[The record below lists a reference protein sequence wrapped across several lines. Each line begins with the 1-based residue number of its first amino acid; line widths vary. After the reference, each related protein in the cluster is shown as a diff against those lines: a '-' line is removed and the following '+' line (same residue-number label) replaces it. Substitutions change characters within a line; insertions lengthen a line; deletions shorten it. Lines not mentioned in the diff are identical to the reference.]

1 MIGLAGFFILV
12 IPNLFRDLI
21 CTMHYLIGV
30 FLVLI
35 SGSSFGTLAIF
46 ARLAYEDGVT
56 PITLLFLRFGIAS
69 LCMLLVMPIKGIPFP
84 RGWILLGLAFMGGI
98 GYVGQALSYFTALTL
113 IPAGLVALL
122 LYLYPAIVTILAV
135 IILKERISKW
145 KMIALLIALGGTVL
159 TIGPTGG
166 GQFLGVILGL
176 AAAFIYSIYILVGS
190 KITKQVTAIQ
200 SSTVVIVSAAIV
212 SGGLVAIKGPA
223 FPATASGWAS
233 VIAIA
238 LISTILAI
246 VTFFAGL
253 ERVGPTNA
261 ATLSTIEPVVTV
273 VLAALILDERITL
286 YRMLGG
292 IMIILAVIILARSE
306 APMAWRTKRTS
317 VSESIE

>member
-1 MIGLAGFFILV
+1 
-12 IPNLFRDLI
+12 
-21 CTMHYLIGV
+21 MHYLIGV
-30 FLVLI
+30 FLILV
-35 SGSSFGTLAIF
+35 SGSSFGALAIF
-46 ARLAYEDGVT
+46 ARLAYDDRVT

-69 LCMLLVMPIKGIPFP
+69 LCMLLIMWLRRIPIP
-84 RGWILLGLAFMGGI
+84 RGWVLLGLALMGGI

-145 KMIALLIALGGTVL
+145 KVIALLMALGGTVL

-166 GQFLGVILGL
+166 GQVLGVVFGLG
-176 AAAFIYSIYILVGS
+176 AAFIYSTYILVGS
-190 KITKQVTAIQ
+190 RITKQVTAIQ

-212 SGGLVAIKGPA
+212 SSVLVAIKGPA

-238 LISTILAI
+238 LISTVLAI
-246 VTFFAGL
+246 ITFFAGL

-261 ATLSTIEPVVTV
+261 STLSTVEPAVTV
-273 VLAALILDERITL
+273 VLAAMVLGETVSLFRII
-286 YRMLGG
+286 GG
-292 IMIILAVIILARSE
+292 MMIILAVIIHARSE
-306 APMAWRTKRTS
+306 VPTNERTKSTS
-317 VSESIE
+317 GVESIE

>member
-1 MIGLAGFFILV
+1 
-12 IPNLFRDLI
+12 
-21 CTMHYLIGV
+21 MHYLIGV
-30 FLVLI
+30 FLILV
-35 SGSSFGTLAIF
+35 SGSSFGALAIF
-46 ARLAYEDGVT
+46 ARLAYDDRVT

-69 LCMLLVMPIKGIPFP
+69 LCMLLIMWLRRIPIP
-84 RGWILLGLAFMGGI
+84 RGWVLLGLALMGGI

-145 KMIALLIALGGTVL
+145 KVIALLMALGGTVL

-166 GQFLGVILGL
+166 GQVLGVVFGLG
-176 AAAFIYSIYILVGS
+176 AAFIYSTYILVGS
-190 KITKQVTAIQ
+190 RITKQVTAIQ

-212 SGGLVAIKGPA
+212 SSVLVAIKGPA

-238 LISTILAI
+238 LISTVLAI
-246 VTFFAGL
+246 ITFFAGL

-261 ATLSTIEPVVTV
+261 STLSTVEPAVTV
-273 VLAALILDERITL
+273 VLAAMVLGETVSLFRII
-286 YRMLGG
+286 GG
-292 IMIILAVIILARSE
+292 MMIILAVIILARSE
-306 APMAWRTKRTS
+306 VPTNERTKSTS
-317 VSESIE
+317 GVESIE

>member
-1 MIGLAGFFILV
+1 
-12 IPNLFRDLI
+12 
-21 CTMHYLIGV
+21 MHYLIGV
-30 FLVLI
+30 FLILI

-69 LCMLLVMPIKGIPFP
+69 LCMLSIMLFKDIPFP
-84 RGWILLGLAFMGGI
+84 RGYILLGLALMGGI

-145 KMIALLIALGGTVL
+145 KIIALFIALGGMVL

-166 GQFLGVILGL
+166 GQFLGVLLGL
-176 AAAFIYSIYILVGS
+176 GAAFIYSIYILVGS

-212 SGGLVAIKGPA
+212 SGGLVAIEGPA
-223 FPATASGWAS
+223 FPATASGWGS

-261 ATLSTIEPVVTV
+261 STLSTVEPAVTV
-273 VLAALILDERITL
+273 TLAAMVLGEAISFMRI
-286 YRMLGG
+286 LGG

-306 APMAWRTKRTS
+306 VPASQQTDRTN
-317 VSESIE
+317 VSEPIE

>member
-1 MIGLAGFFILV
+1 
-12 IPNLFRDLI
+12 
-21 CTMHYLIGV
+21 MHYLIGV
-30 FLVLI
+30 FLILI

-69 LCMLLVMPIKGIPFP
+69 VCMLLVMPIKGIPLP
-84 RGWILLGLAFMGGI
+84 RGWILLGLALMGGI

-122 LYLYPAIVTILAV
+122 LYLYPAIVTLLAV

-145 KMIALLIALGGTVL
+145 KIIALLVALGGTVL
-159 TIGPTGG
+159 TIGPAGG
-166 GQFLGVILGL
+166 GQFLGVLFGLG
-176 AAAFIYSIYILVGS
+176 AALIYSIYILAGS
-190 KITKQVTAIQ
+190 KIAKQVSAIQ
-200 SSTVVIVSAAIV
+200 SSTVVIVSAAVV

-233 VIAIA
+233 VISIA
-238 LISTILAI
+238 LVSTILAI

-261 ATLSTIEPVVTV
+261 STLSTVEPAVTV
-273 VLAALILDERITL
+273 VLAAMVLDETISSFRII
-286 YRMLGG
+286 GG
-292 IMIILAVIILARSE
+292 MMIILAVIILARSE
-306 APMAWRTKRTS
+306 APST
-317 VSESIE
+317 

>member
-1 MIGLAGFFILV
+1 MTGLAGFFILV

-21 CTMHYLIGV
+21 CPMHYLIGV
-30 FLVLI
+30 FLILI

-69 LCMLLVMPIKGIPFP
+69 LCMLFIMWLRSLPIP
-84 RGWILLGLAFMGGI
+84 RGWVLLGLALMGGI

-166 GQFLGVILGL
+166 GQFLGVIFGL

-261 ATLSTIEPVVTV
+261 STLSTVEPAVTV
-273 VLAALILDERITL
+273 VLAAMVLGETISFFRII
-286 YRMLGG
+286 GG
-292 IMIILAVIILARSE
+292 MMIILAVIILARSE
-306 APMAWRTKRTS
+306 AP
-317 VSESIE
+317 SI

>member
-1 MIGLAGFFILV
+1 M
-12 IPNLFRDLI
+12 R
-21 CTMHYLIGV
+21 YLIGV
-30 FLVLI
+30 FLILI

-69 LCMLLVMPIKGIPFP
+69 LCMLLIMWLRGIPIP

-122 LYLYPAIVTILAV
+122 LYLYPAIVTILAM

-212 SGGLVAIKGPA
+212 SGGLVAIKGPV
-223 FPATASGWAS
+223 FPATVSGWAS

-238 LISTILAI
+238 IISTILAI

-261 ATLSTIEPVVTV
+261 STLSTVEPAVTV
-273 VLAALILDERITL
+273 VLAAMVLGETISFLRII
-286 YRMLGG
+286 GG
-292 IMIILAVIILARSE
+292 MMIILAVIILARNE
-306 APMAWRTKRTS
+306 APTNERTKSTNG
-317 VSESIE
+317 SESIE

>member
-1 MIGLAGFFILV
+1 MTGLPGIFILV

-21 CTMHYLIGV
+21 YTMHYLIGV
-30 FLVLI
+30 LLILI

-56 PITLLFLRFGIAS
+56 PTSLLFLRFGIAS
-69 LCMLLVMPIKGIPFP
+69 LCMLLAMLIKGIPLP
-84 RGWILLGLAFMGGI
+84 RGWILLGLALMGGI
-98 GYVGQALSYFTALTL
+98 GYVGQAFSYFTALTL

-145 KMIALLIALGGTVL
+145 KIIALLIALGGTVL

-166 GQFLGVILGL
+166 GQFLGVLFGLG
-176 AAAFIYSIYILVGS
+176 AAFIYSIYILVGS

-212 SGGLVAIKGPA
+212 SGGLVTIKGPA
-223 FPATASGWAS
+223 FPETASGWAS

-261 ATLSTIEPVVTV
+261 STLSTVEPAVTV
-273 VLAALILDERITL
+273 VLAAMVLGEAISFMRI
-286 YRMLGG
+286 LGG
-292 IMIILAVIILARSE
+292 IMIILAVIILAKSE
-306 APMAWRTKRTS
+306 VPIQEVT
-317 VSESIE
+317 

>member
-1 MIGLAGFFILV
+1 
-12 IPNLFRDLI
+12 
-21 CTMHYLIGV
+21 MHYLIGV
-30 FLVLI
+30 FLILI

-46 ARLAYEDGVT
+46 VRLAYEDGVT

-69 LCMLLVMPIKGIPFP
+69 LCMLFIIWIRRVPIP
-84 RGWILLGLAFMGGI
+84 RGWVLLGLALMGGI

-135 IILKERISKW
+135 IILKEPISKW
-145 KMIALLIALGGTVL
+145 KIIALLIALGGTVL
-159 TIGPTGG
+159 TIGPTGDG
-166 GQFLGVILGL
+166 HLLGIIFGLG
-176 AAAFIYSIYILVGS
+176 AALIYSIYILVGS

-212 SGGLVAIKGPA
+212 SGGLVAIEGPA
-223 FPATASGWAS
+223 FPETASGWGS

-253 ERVGPTNA
+253 ERVGPMNA
-261 ATLSTIEPVVTV
+261 STLSTVEPAVTV
-273 VLAALILDERITL
+273 VLAAMVLGETISFFRII
-286 YRMLGG
+286 GG
-292 IMIILAVIILARSE
+292 MMIILAVIILARSE
-306 APMAWRTKRTS
+306 APAAWRRKRTNG
-317 VSESIE
+317 SESIE

>member
-1 MIGLAGFFILV
+1 M
-12 IPNLFRDLI
+12 R
-21 CTMHYLIGV
+21 YLIGV
-30 FLVLI
+30 FLILI
-35 SGSSFGTLAIF
+35 SGSAFGTLAVF

-69 LCMLLVMPIKGIPFP
+69 LCMLFITLLRGIPIP
-84 RGWILLGLAFMGGI
+84 RGWVLLGLALMGGI

-166 GQFLGVILGL
+166 GHLLGVIFGL
-176 AAAFIYSIYILVGS
+176 SAAFIYSVYILVGS
-190 KITKQVTAIQ
+190 KITKQVTAVQ

-212 SGGLVAIKGPA
+212 SGGLVAIQGVA
-223 FPATASGWAS
+223 LPATAFGWAS

-261 ATLSTIEPVVTV
+261 STLSTVEPAVTV
-273 VLAALILDERITL
+273 VLAALVLGEAISFMRLV
-286 YRMLGG
+286 GG

-306 APMAWRTKRTS
+306 VPIQEVT
-317 VSESIE
+317 

>member
-1 MIGLAGFFILV
+1 
-12 IPNLFRDLI
+12 
-21 CTMHYLIGV
+21 MHYLIGV
-30 FLVLI
+30 FLILI

-69 LCMLLVMPIKGIPFP
+69 LCMLFIMWLRGIPIP

-145 KMIALLIALGGTVL
+145 KVIALLIALGGTVL

-166 GQFLGVILGL
+166 GQFLGVIFGL

-212 SGGLVAIKGPA
+212 FGGLVAIKGPA
-223 FPATASGWAS
+223 FPATAFGWAS

-261 ATLSTIEPVVTV
+261 STLSTVEPAVTV
-273 VLAALILDERITL
+273 VLAAWVLGEAISSTRI
-286 YRMLGG
+286 LGG
-292 IMIILAVIILARSE
+292 IMIIVAVIILARSE
-306 APMAWRTKRTS
+306 APTNERTKRTNG
-317 VSESIE
+317 SESIE

>member
-1 MIGLAGFFILV
+1 M
-12 IPNLFRDLI
+12 R
-21 CTMHYLIGV
+21 YLIGV
-30 FLVLI
+30 FLILI
-35 SGSSFGTLAIF
+35 SGSAFGTLAVF

-69 LCMLLVMPIKGIPFP
+69 LCMLFITLLRGIPIP
-84 RGWILLGLAFMGGI
+84 RGWVLLGLALMGGI

-166 GQFLGVILGL
+166 GHLLGVIFGL
-176 AAAFIYSIYILVGS
+176 SAAFIYSVYILVGS
-190 KITKQVTAIQ
+190 KITKQVTAVQ

-212 SGGLVAIKGPA
+212 SGGLMAIQGVAL
-223 FPATASGWAS
+223 PATAFGWAS

-261 ATLSTIEPVVTV
+261 STLSTVEPAVTV
-273 VLAALILDERITL
+273 VLAALVLGEAISFMRLV
-286 YRMLGG
+286 GG

-306 APMAWRTKRTS
+306 VPIQEVT
-317 VSESIE
+317 

>member
-1 MIGLAGFFILV
+1 MLKLV
-12 IPNLFRDLI
+12 QHLTY
-21 CTMHYLIGV
+21 TMRYLIGV
-30 FLVLI
+30 FLILI

-69 LCMLLVMPIKGIPFP
+69 LCMLSLMPIKGIPLP
-84 RGWILLGLAFMGGI
+84 RGWVLLGLAFMGGI

-145 KMIALLIALGGTVL
+145 KMIALLTALGGTVL

-166 GQFLGVILGL
+166 GQFLGVIFGL

-261 ATLSTIEPVVTV
+261 STLSTVEPAVTV
-273 VLAALILDERITL
+273 VLAAMVLGETISFLRII
-286 YRMLGG
+286 GG
-292 IMIILAVIILARSE
+292 MMIILAVIILARSE
-306 APMAWRTKRTS
+306 APTNERTKSTNG
-317 VSESIE
+317 SELIE

>member
-1 MIGLAGFFILV
+1 
-12 IPNLFRDLI
+12 
-21 CTMHYLIGV
+21 MHYLIGV
-30 FLVLI
+30 FLILI

-69 LCMLLVMPIKGIPFP
+69 LCMLLIMWLRGIPIP

-122 LYLYPAIVTILAV
+122 LYLYPAIVTILAM

-166 GQFLGVILGL
+166 GQFLGVIFGL

-223 FPATASGWAS
+223 FPATVSGWAS

-261 ATLSTIEPVVTV
+261 STFSTVEPAVTV
-273 VLAALILDERITL
+273 VLASMVLGETISFLRII
-286 YRMLGG
+286 GG
-292 IMIILAVIILARSE
+292 MMIILAVIILARSE
-306 APMAWRTKRTS
+306 VPPNERTKSTNG
-317 VSESIE
+317 SESIE

>member
-1 MIGLAGFFILV
+1 
-12 IPNLFRDLI
+12 
-21 CTMHYLIGV
+21 MHYLIGV
-30 FLVLI
+30 FLILI

-46 ARLAYEDGVT
+46 VRLAYEDGVT

-69 LCMLLVMPIKGIPFP
+69 LCMLFIIWIRRVPIP
-84 RGWILLGLAFMGGI
+84 RGWVLLGLALMGGI

-135 IILKERISKW
+135 IILKEPISKW
-145 KMIALLIALGGTVL
+145 KIIALLIALGGTVL

-166 GQFLGVILGL
+166 GHLLGIIFGLG
-176 AAAFIYSIYILVGS
+176 AAFIYSIYILVGS

-212 SGGLVAIKGPA
+212 SGGLVAIEGPA
-223 FPATASGWAS
+223 FPETASGWGS

-253 ERVGPTNA
+253 ERVGPMNA
-261 ATLSTIEPVVTV
+261 STLSTVEPAVTV
-273 VLAALILDERITL
+273 VLAAMVLGETISFFRII
-286 YRMLGG
+286 GG
-292 IMIILAVIILARSE
+292 MMIILAVIILARSE
-306 APMAWRTKRTS
+306 APAAWRTKRTNG
-317 VSESIE
+317 SESIE